1 MNNEQI
7 KQLIE
12 GREPIAI
19 VRYFE
24 RPVFVHDY
32 TNVKYIILKIN
43 RNKDG
48 INEIKIPDGL
58 VSFLRSKLKNFE
70 EVIRKTDGTVWERFS
85 FRVKAKSL
93 VSKQELT
100 YFINQQ

>member
-1 MNNEQI
+1 MDDKQI
-7 KQLIE
+7 KELIE
-12 GREPIAI
+12 SHEPIAI

-24 RPVFVHDY
+24 WSVFVHDC

-43 RNKDG
+43 GNKDG
-48 INEIKIPDGL
+48 INEIKVPDGI
-58 VSFLRSKLKNFE
+58 VSFLISKLKNFE

-85 FRVKAKSL
+85 FREKAKNL

>member
-70 EVIRKTDGTVWERFS
+70 EVIRKTYKKRS
-85 FRVKAKSL
+85 FKK
-93 VSKQELT
+93 
-100 YFINQQ
+100 YINPFFYYYCIIFQSGAI